1 MDEQSYILAAQQN
14 PREFKHLYDKY
25 YMNIFLFIYRRTDDE
40 DLAADI
46 TQQVF
51 LKAIQ
56 SINKYTYRGLPFSAW
71 LYRIASNEVIQY
83 FRDNSK
89 QRVISLDKTDIAEMM
104 EDAAHTN
111 DTEKMEQL
119 FIAMKKLKHEELELI
134 EMRFFEKRSFKEIG
148 DIKEM
153 TENNA
158 KVKVY
163 RILDRLKSFFTI
175 EA

>member
-51 LKAIQ
+51 LKAMQ

>member
-14 PREFKHLYDKY
+14 PREFKYLYDKY

-51 LKAIQ
+51 LKAMQ

-71 LYRIASNEVIQY
+71 LYRIASNELIQY